1 MAYMSAPKSSQAHWE
16 HWTDQRQWIL
26 QMGISGVA
34 PTNTHRLDIMKHLTL
49 QSEDTL
55 GRNITFITSSSFLT
69 LPTDMA
75 VSAAVA
81 GARLE
86 VTLCQTPTK
95 GSQCSQRRA
104 HQMSSSLRRV
114 RTWAALVSW
123 EKLCLMITADNLHL
137 RIWIYLTT
145 SCPYYN
151 VKLS

>member
-1 MAYMSAPKSSQAHWE
+1 
-16 HWTDQRQWIL
+16 
-26 QMGISGVA
+26 MGISGVA

-95 GSQCSQRRA
+95 GFMC
-104 HQMSSSLRRV
+104 
-114 RTWAALVSW
+114 AALPPPCPP
-123 EKLCLMITADNLHL
+123 LPCLH
-137 RIWIYLTT
+137 
-145 SCPYYN
+145 P
-151 VKLS
+151 

>member
-1 MAYMSAPKSSQAHWE
+1 
-16 HWTDQRQWIL
+16 
-26 QMGISGVA
+26 MGISGVA

-81 GARLE
+81 ARLE

-95 GSQCSQRRA
+95 GFMC
-104 HQMSSSLRRV
+104 
-114 RTWAALVSW
+114 AALPPPA
-123 EKLCLMITADNLHL
+123 LPPLPCLH
-137 RIWIYLTT
+137 
-145 SCPYYN
+145 P
-151 VKLS
+151 